1 MTIIDISSTSVHP
14 ITQKIL
20 RVVLWRARY
29 SNTAVNLSIVE
40 VDWNCDVRTAINV
53 QIGLL
58 SSQGTDG
65 SAIVRDDTI
74 DRRCKVGELG
84 GGCLNSTTCSNRGTT
99 VEREDALIGVI
110 GLECHTSIGSRL
122 VIGQSYGNL
131 VGLADLKRSGRDSDC
146 HKRDNSSNVK
156 LHFEMFGGSFAKC
169 NEVLSRE
176 DWLEALK
183 VGVGCFS
190 E

>member
-1 MTIIDISSTSVHP
+1 M
-14 ITQKIL
+14 
-20 RVVLWRARY
+20 
-29 SNTAVNLSIVE
+29 AVNLSIVE
-40 VDWNCDVRTAINV
+40 VDWNGGVRTFIKV

-99 VEREDALIGVI
+99 EEREDALIGVI
-110 GLECHTSIGSRL
+110 GLECHASICSRL

-131 VGLADLKRSGRDSDC
+131 VGLADFQRSGRDSDC
-146 HKRDNSSNVK
+146 HKRDDSRNVK

-169 NEVLSRE
+169 NDVLSRE
-176 DWLEALK
+176 D
-183 VGVGCFS
+183 
-190 E
+190 